1 MKRTF
6 IVSLALTLVMV
17 SAATGWAQAKT
28 DFSGSWTFDQTRSDP
43 PAAGRRGGGAGG
55 RGGGPGAP
63 TLLTIVQTPAQ
74 ITIDRA
80 MGPSGTIS
88 GVYKLDG
95 SESTNL
101 MGDVFLSKSKVSW
114 DGPRLV
120 ITTVKD
126 MGLGP
131 NGMMSENSKETLSM
145 EGGVLTITSTTRV
158 TPDGGPERTR
168 KLVYTKKS

>member
-1 MKRTF
+1 MKPRL
-6 IVSLALTLVMV
+6 IVGCVLTALVAIPSTAV
-17 SAATGWAQAKT
+17 WAQAKT
-28 DFSGSWTFDQTRSDP
+28 DFSGSWTFDQARSDP
-43 PAAGRRGGGAGG
+43 APAGRRGGGAG
-55 RGGGPGAP
+55 RGGSAGAP
-63 TLLTIVQTPAQ
+63 MSLTITQTNAQ

-80 MGPSGTIS
+80 MGPAGMTSA
-88 GVYKLDG
+88 VYKLDG

-101 MGDVFLSKSKVSW
+101 MGDVFLSKSRISW

-131 NGMMSENSKETLSM
+131 NGKMSEDSKEILSV
-145 EGGVLTITSTTRV
+145 ESGVLTITATMRV
-158 TPDGGPERTR
+158 TPDGGGERTR